1 MGYGYGVGF
10 VKATSDIP
18 IKTIRLPTVTNPAAG
33 QYNNCVLLG
42 TTTNYQV
49 PTGKTAII
57 ALERAVLTTT
67 TDLYKLGYADDASG
81 TNFVPLIGMNESDLG
96 QAGNE
101 RYWIFQI
108 PSDKFIGFKNTH
120 TSALGVSF
128 AFILVLFEV

>member
-1 MGYGYGVGF
+1 MGYGYGIGF

-18 IKTIRLPTVTNPAAG
+18 IKTIRLNTVTNPAAG
-33 QYNNCVLLG
+33 QYNNCVVLG

-57 ALERAVLTTT
+57 ALERAVLSSS
-67 TDLYKLGYADDASG
+67 TDLYKLGYADDAGG
-81 TNFVPLIGMNESDLG
+81 TNFVPLIGVNESDLWQG
-96 QAGNE
+96 GNE

-108 PSDKFIGFKNTH
+108 PSGKFIGFKNTH
-120 TSALGVSF
+120 TSSLAANF